1 VRATVHTMNHVTSL
15 TAELATARL
24 VKPSSACDSTS
35 LDLEFRQAFLP
46 GRTASLA
53 SANHAPALP
62 AERAPES
69 TARTPVDARGLALNV
84 LAVAA
89 AILLARYMQSVL
101 IPFVLA
107 GLVFYALDPIVDRLQ
122 RLRVPRSIGAALAI
136 ALVVGAT
143 AAVTY
148 SLMDDALRVIEE
160 LPAATRKVRA
170 EWSANI
176 KRTPTAMDKVQD
188 AARAI
193 DATTAEAASSAVAPL
208 PRGVTRVQIVEPAF
222 RVSDYL
228 LWSSLG
234 ALGLLGQVSLV
245 LFLAFF
251 LLVYD
256 DLFKRKLVENIGPT
270 LGRKRITV
278 QILNDIAS
286 QIEAFIVVQV
296 FTSVVVG
303 VATGLSLWAIGFSN
317 PWVWGVAAG
326 VFNVVPYFGP
336 LIVAAG
342 LGIVGYLQFE
352 SVAAALGAAGVAMLI
367 TTLEGFWLTPA
378 LMRKVAQ
385 MNRIAI
391 FAGIMFW
398 SWLWGVPGMLLA
410 IPMMVVVKVV
420 CDRIEGLQPI
430 GSMLGE

>member
-1 VRATVHTMNHVTSL
+1 MKQPASL
-15 TAELATARL
+15 HAMADSLPPDSPADAVPDTTA
-24 VKPSSACDSTS
+24 P
-35 LDLEFRQAFLP
+35 P
-46 GRTASLA
+46 GRDPKGA
-53 SANHAPALP
+53 AL
-62 AERAPES
+62 
-69 TARTPVDARGLALNV
+69 TV

-122 RLRVPRSIGAALAI
+122 RLRVPRVMGAGLAI
-136 ALVVGAT
+136 VLIVGAGSF
-143 AAVTY
+143 VTY
-148 SLMDDALRVIEE
+148 ALMDDALRVVEE
-160 LPAATRKVRA
+160 LPAAARKVRA
-170 EWSANI
+170 KLAANVN
-176 KRTPTAMDKVQD
+176 REPTAIEKVQD

-193 DATTAEAASSAVAPL
+193 DDTTAAAAAAATVPKGVA
-208 PRGVTRVQIVEPAF
+208 RVRIEEPPF
-222 RVSDYL
+222 RASDYL

-234 ALGLLGQVSLV
+234 AVSLAGQTSLV

-286 QIEAFIVVQV
+286 QIERYLLVQV
-296 FTSVVVG
+296 LTCVVVG
-303 VATGLSLWAIGFSN
+303 VATGLALWALGLTT
-317 PWVWGVAAG
+317 PWVWGLAAG
-326 VFNVVPYFGP
+326 VLNIVPYFGP
-336 LIVAAG
+336 LIVAVG

-352 SVAAALGAAGVAMLI
+352 TIGMALAVSGVAMLI
-367 TTLEGFWLTPA
+367 TTLEGFWLTPS
-378 LMRKVAQ
+378 LMGKVAQ

-410 IPMMVVVKVV
+410 IPMLMVVKAV

-430 GSMLGE
+430 GNMLGE

>member
-1 VRATVHTMNHVTSL
+1 MPDPQLPDPPTDSVPET
-15 TAELATARL
+15 L
-24 VKPSSACDSTS
+24 V
-35 LDLEFRQAFLP
+35 
-46 GRTASLA
+46 
-53 SANHAPALP
+53 P
-62 AERAPES
+62 AERDS
-69 TARTPVDARGLALNV
+69 KGLALTV

-122 RLRVPRSIGAALAI
+122 RLRVPRAIGAALAV
-136 ALVVGAT
+136 ALIVGACSV
-143 AAVTY
+143 VTY
-148 SLMDDALRVIEE
+148 GLMDDGLRVVEE
-160 LPAATRKVRA
+160 LPEAARKIRTKWV
-170 EWSANI
+170 ANI
-176 KRTPTAMDKVQD
+176 NREPTAIDKVQD

-193 DATTAEAASSAVAPL
+193 DDAAAAATAAEPPPKGVA
-208 PRGVTRVQIVEPAF
+208 RVRIEEPVF
-222 RVSDYL
+222 RTSDYL
-228 LWSSLG
+228 LWSSVG
-234 ALGLLGQVSLV
+234 AVSLAGQAALV

-286 QIEAFIVVQV
+286 QIERYILIQLL
-296 FTSVVVG
+296 TSVVVG
-303 VATGLSLWAIGFSN
+303 VATGLALWAIGLAN
-317 PWVWGVAAG
+317 PWVWAVAAG
-326 VFNVVPYFGP
+326 VFNIDPYFGP
-336 LIVAAG
+336 LIVAAA

-352 SVAAALGAAGVAMLI
+352 SIGMAIGVSGVAMLI

-378 LMRKVAQ
+378 LMGKVAE

-398 SWLWGVPGMLLA
+398 SWLWGIPGMLLA
-410 IPMMVVVKVV
+410 IPMLMVTKVV

-430 GSMLGE
+430 GKMLGE

>member
-1 VRATVHTMNHVTSL
+1 VKSRGL
-15 TAELATARL
+15 LAMPDPQLPDPPTDSVPETL
-24 VKPSSACDSTS
+24 V
-35 LDLEFRQAFLP
+35 
-46 GRTASLA
+46 
-53 SANHAPALP
+53 P
-62 AERAPES
+62 AERDS
-69 TARTPVDARGLALNV
+69 KGLALTV

-122 RLRVPRSIGAALAI
+122 RLRVPRAIGAALAV
-136 ALVVGAT
+136 ALIVGACSV
-143 AAVTY
+143 VTY
-148 SLMDDALRVIEE
+148 GLMDDGLRVVEE
-160 LPAATRKVRA
+160 LPEAARKIRTKWV
-170 EWSANI
+170 ANI
-176 KRTPTAMDKVQD
+176 NREPTAIDKVQD

-193 DATTAEAASSAVAPL
+193 DDAAAAATAAEPPPKGVA
-208 PRGVTRVQIVEPAF
+208 RVRIEEPVF
-222 RVSDYL
+222 RTSDYL
-228 LWSSLG
+228 LWSSVG
-234 ALGLLGQVSLV
+234 AVSLAGQAALV

-286 QIEAFIVVQV
+286 QIERYILIQLL
-296 FTSVVVG
+296 TSVVVG
-303 VATGLSLWAIGFSN
+303 VATGLALWAIGLAN
-317 PWVWGVAAG
+317 PWVWAVAAG
-326 VFNVVPYFGP
+326 VFNIVPYFGP
-336 LIVAAG
+336 LIVAAA

-352 SVAAALGAAGVAMLI
+352 SIGMAIGVSGVAMLI

-378 LMRKVAQ
+378 LMGKVAE

-398 SWLWGVPGMLLA
+398 SWLWGIPGMLLA
-410 IPMMVVVKVV
+410 IPMLMVTKVV

-430 GSMLGE
+430 GKMLGE

>member
-1 VRATVHTMNHVTSL
+1 M
-15 TAELATARL
+15 LAM
-24 VKPSSACDSTS
+24 PDS
-35 LDLEFRQAFLP
+35 QLP
-46 GRTASLA
+46 D
-53 SANHAPALP
+53 APADPVPETLVP
-62 AERAPES
+62 TERDS
-69 TARTPVDARGLALNV
+69 KGLALTV

-122 RLRVPRSIGAALAI
+122 RLRVPRAIGAALAV
-136 ALVVGAT
+136 ALIVGACSV
-143 AAVTY
+143 VTY
-148 SLMDDALRVIEE
+148 GLMDDGLRVVEE
-160 LPAATRKVRA
+160 LPEAARKIRTKWV
-170 EWSANI
+170 ANI
-176 KRTPTAMDKVQD
+176 NREPTAIDKVQD

-193 DATTAEAASSAVAPL
+193 DDAAAAATAAEPPPKGVA
-208 PRGVTRVQIVEPAF
+208 RVRIEEPVF
-222 RVSDYL
+222 RTSDYL
-228 LWSSLG
+228 LWSSVG
-234 ALGLLGQVSLV
+234 AVSLAGQAALV

-286 QIEAFIVVQV
+286 QIERYILIQLL
-296 FTSVVVG
+296 TSVVVG
-303 VATGLSLWAIGFSN
+303 VATGLALWAIGLAN
-317 PWVWGVAAG
+317 PWVWAVAAG
-326 VFNVVPYFGP
+326 VFNIVPYFGP
-336 LIVAAG
+336 LIVAAA

-352 SVAAALGAAGVAMLI
+352 SIGMAIGVSGVAMLI

-378 LMRKVAQ
+378 LMGKVAE

-398 SWLWGVPGMLLA
+398 SWLWGIPGMLLA
-410 IPMMVVVKVV
+410 IPMLMVTKVV

-430 GSMLGE
+430 GKMLGE